1 MKMIMA
7 ILHKND
13 ELETIEELNIA
24 GYMVTKLAT
33 TGGFLKKK
41 STTIMVVVDDEK
53 VTEALKIIKKNS
65 GERKTITYANPAL
78 ISGQSSMSAAPSV
91 PINVQVGGSTIFV
104 LNVEQM
110 EILKFMEIVILS
122 FTDAGCQMACKVREN
137 FIQSGYRVKVYTLTR
152 FCRLYGFHV
161 FPEDKKSWIG
171 SLWGEK
177 ALFFIGAAGIAVRMI
192 APYVKD
198 KFTDSPVLVMD
209 EKGSYVIPLLS
220 GHVGGAVELAKEIA
234 EKINAQAVLTT
245 ATDVEQKFAV
255 DVFAKSNGLVLTD
268 RKKAKEISAVVL
280 DGNKIGLYSVF
291 PVEGKFP
298 EELKLCETEEFLRN
312 YPYGIRIA
320 GRSGERREEE
330 TILDLPPKNLVLG
343 IGCRKGI
350 SEEEIQ
356 SAVNEAKKILGFT
369 EKEVIEIDSIDLK
382 KEEEGLLSYAA
393 KWKLPFYTFSAEELG
408 KVKCVSSHSEFVRKV
423 TGVDNVCERAAIL
436 AAGEDG
442 RLLMPKQCM
451 NRVTIAVAEKKVRIR
466 I

>member
-1 MKMIMA
+1 
-7 ILHKND
+7 
-13 ELETIEELNIA
+13 
-24 GYMVTKLAT
+24 
-33 TGGFLKKK
+33 
-41 STTIMVVVDDEK
+41 
-53 VTEALKIIKKNS
+53 
-65 GERKTITYANPAL
+65 
-78 ISGQSSMSAAPSV
+78 
-91 PINVQVGGSTIFV
+91 
-104 LNVEQM
+104 
-110 EILKFMEIVILS
+110 MEIVILS
-122 FTDAGCQMACKVREN
+122 FTDAAVRWP
-137 FIQSGYRVKVYTLTR
+137 VKSERISYKADTVSKLYTLTR
-152 FCRLYGFHV
+152 FCRLYGFHT

-192 APYVKD
+192 APHVKD

-268 RKKAKEISAVVL
+268 RKKAKEIFSLWVL

>member
-1 MKMIMA
+1 
-7 ILHKND
+7 
-13 ELETIEELNIA
+13 
-24 GYMVTKLAT
+24 
-33 TGGFLKKK
+33 
-41 STTIMVVVDDEK
+41 
-53 VTEALKIIKKNS
+53 
-65 GERKTITYANPAL
+65 
-78 ISGQSSMSAAPSV
+78 
-91 PINVQVGGSTIFV
+91 
-104 LNVEQM
+104 
-110 EILKFMEIVILS
+110 MEIVILS

-152 FCRLYGFHV
+152 FCRLYGFHT

-192 APYVKD
+192 APHVKD

-280 DGNKIGLYSVF
+280 
-291 PVEGKFP
+291 

>member
-1 MKMIMA
+1 MKR
-7 ILHKND
+7 
-13 ELETIEELNIA
+13 
-24 GYMVTKLAT
+24 
-33 TGGFLKKK
+33 K
-41 STTIMVVVDDEK
+41 SVRI
-53 VTEALKIIKKNS
+53 
-65 GERKTITYANPAL
+65 Y
-78 ISGQSSMSAAPSV
+78 
-91 PINVQVGGSTIFV
+91 
-104 LNVEQM
+104 
-110 EILKFMEIVILS
+110 S
-122 FTDAGCQMACKVREN
+122 FTGTGSRLALNLAEKLKQE
-137 FIQSGYRVKVYTLTR
+137 GYVCTGYTVAR
-152 FCRLYGFHV
+152 FA
-161 FPEDKKSWIG
+161 EDKRLQRLNDGWKQEIG
-171 SLWGEK
+171 ASWGEH
-177 ALFFIGAAGIAVRMI
+177 ALVFIGAAGIAVRMI
-192 APYVKD
+192 APHVKD

-330 TILDLPPKNLVLG
+330 TILDLSPKNLVLG

>member
-1 MKMIMA
+1 
-7 ILHKND
+7 
-13 ELETIEELNIA
+13 
-24 GYMVTKLAT
+24 
-33 TGGFLKKK
+33 
-41 STTIMVVVDDEK
+41 
-53 VTEALKIIKKNS
+53 
-65 GERKTITYANPAL
+65 
-78 ISGQSSMSAAPSV
+78 
-91 PINVQVGGSTIFV
+91 
-104 LNVEQM
+104 
-110 EILKFMEIVILS
+110 MEIVILS

-152 FCRLYGFHV
+152 FCRLYGFHA

-192 APYVKD
+192 APHVKD

-320 GRSGERREEE
+320 G
-330 TILDLPPKNLVLG
+330 
-343 IGCRKGI
+343 
-350 SEEEIQ
+350 
-356 SAVNEAKKILGFT
+356 SAK
-369 EKEVIEIDSIDLK
+369 SICH
-382 KEEEGLLSYAA
+382 AA
-393 KWKLPFYTFSAEELG
+393 GGQTAE
-408 KVKCVSSHSEFVRKV
+408 CFW
-423 TGVDNVCERAAIL
+423 NVCDL
-436 AAGEDG
+436 CYG
-442 RLLMPKQCM
+442 RFSPDSGGSTSIGNRMSQRDFRRRNPKRGQ
-451 NRVTIAVAEKKVRIR
+451 
-466 I
+466 